1 MKINIANLGINI
13 ELLYDLPNIENYK
26 TNSETKF
33 NIISLKEDF
42 NYELNNLI
50 SSNDYYDLYETNHL
64 RIMKVKSGGYVVFND
79 KDIKLY
85 PTSKENEYL
94 LCQYALNDLIVKY
107 AHGILFHSSI
117 INYNGIG
124 IAFTAPS
131 GTGKSTQRRLWEKYT
146 NAICINDDKNLIT
159 VDDGKVI
166 AWPSPW
172 SGKHH
177 KDNNIPTELKY
188 IVFISQ
194 AKENKLEEISSI
206 KAFKLLLHQVGLP
219 YLDAKETW
227 NRGVDALLN
236 LKLYSLSCTISEE
249 AVNILKKEVDKN
261 ANQ

>member
-1 MKINIANLGINI
+1 MKISIANLNINI

-26 TNSETKF
+26 TNRETDF
-33 NIISLKEDF
+33 SIISLKDDF

-50 SSNDYYDLYETNHL
+50 SSNNYYNLYEINNL
-64 RIMKVKSGGYVVFND
+64 RVMKNNSGGYVVFNE

-94 LCQYALNDLIVKY
+94 LCQYAINHLIVKY
-107 AHGILFHSSI
+107 ADGILFHSSI

-124 IAFTAPS
+124 IAFTAKS

-146 NAICINDDKNLIT
+146 NAICINDDKNIIT
-159 VDDGKVI
+159 INENKVI

-188 IVFISQ
+188 IIFINQ
-194 AKENKLEEISSI
+194 AKENKLEEISPI
-206 KAFKLLLHQVGLP
+206 KAFKLLLHQIGLP
-219 YLDAKETW
+219 YFDAKKSW
-227 NRGVDALLN
+227 NMGVDRLLN
-236 LKLYSLSCTISEE
+236 LKLYSLGCTISEE

-261 ANQ
+261 ANK